1 MPRPNAGT
9 SQGVPKRLTALIV
22 ENNMILSLLYESYL
36 EQLGFEVV
44 DNLVY
49 GRNAVD
55 EAIITHPDL
64 ILMDI
69 LLDGPMNGVE
79 AALAINDRM
88 EVPILFITA
97 HPDREKKE
105 QASQLKNSAYLE
117 KPISFDSVRE
127 EVIRLIGPLENYT

>member
-1 MPRPNAGT
+1 MPQPNADT
-9 SQGVPKRLTALIV
+9 SQDGREKPTALIV

-36 EQLGFEVV
+36 EQLGFEVI

-55 EAIITHPDL
+55 KAITTHPDL

-69 LLDGPMNGVE
+69 LLDGPMDGVQ
-79 AALAINDRM
+79 AALTINERIN
-88 EVPILFITA
+88 VPVLFITA
-97 HPDREKKE
+97 HSDRKRKE
-105 QASQLKNSAYLE
+105 QASQLENSAYLE
-117 KPISFDSVRE
+117 KPISFEKVRE